1 QFTLDLLA
9 EFDCLDARPA
19 SSPLDPT
26 LKLTSTCGPPLSDP
40 TIYRRLTGKL
50 NFLSPNLSFAVQ
62 SLSEFMQSP
71 CSRHYQATLHTLRY
85 LCHDPGIGLFMS
97 PASSFQILAY
107 CNSDW
112 ATCPESRRSVSGFF
126 LSLGGS
132 PISWKSKKQPVVSL
146 SSAEAEYRSMR
157 RLVTEIAWIVH
168 LLQDLSA
175 PPLLP
180 IPLHCDNQAATHI
193 AKSPVFHERTKH
205 IEFDCH
211 FVREKLLDGLISLL
225 FVPSSSQIADI
236 FTKVLSGPLHRHLL
250 GKLGISSGT
259 SNLKGVLP
267 ENLHLQQNL
276 KHIFKKVDLL
286 NLCQG
291 QNSICSLYIFFFSA
305 FYLFSQVKE
314 FVR

>member
-1 QFTLDLLA
+1 MRVKYLRSRSSFIMSSKSRIWASPVIFWDWNWFVIKDLLA

-19 SSPLDPT
+19 SSPLDQT
-26 LKLTSTCGPPLSDP
+26 LKLASTCGPPLSDP

-50 NFLSPNLSFAVQ
+50 NFLSHTRPNLSFAVQ
-62 SLSEFMQSP
+62 SLSQFMQSP
-71 CSRHYQATLHTLRY
+71 CSRHYQAALHTLQY

-97 PASSFQILAY
+97 PASLFQILAY
-107 CNSDW
+107 CNSNW

-146 SSAEAEYRSMR
+146 SSAEGEYSSMR
-157 RLVTEIAWIVH
+157 RLVTEIAWIVR

-193 AKSPVFHERTKH
+193 TKNPVFHERTKH
-205 IEFDCH
+205 IELDCH
-211 FVREKLLDGLISLL
+211 FVREKLLDGLISLS
-225 FVPSSSQIADI
+225 FVPSSSEIAGI
-236 FTKVLSGPLHRHLL
+236 FTKALSEPLHRHLL

-259 SNLKGVLP
+259 SNL
-267 ENLHLQQNL
+267 
-276 KHIFKKVDLL
+276 
-286 NLCQG
+286 
-291 QNSICSLYIFFFSA
+291 
-305 FYLFSQVKE
+305 
-314 FVR
+314 